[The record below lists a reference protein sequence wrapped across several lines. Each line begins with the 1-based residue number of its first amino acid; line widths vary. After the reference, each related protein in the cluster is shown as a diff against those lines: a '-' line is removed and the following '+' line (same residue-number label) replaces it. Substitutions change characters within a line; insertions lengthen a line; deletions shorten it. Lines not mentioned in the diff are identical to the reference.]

1 MRKALFLIFL
11 VSTISIAKASILDV
25 RKGYYPNKIRYVFD
39 VRNVHRFSVKNI
51 GNTLIIK
58 ISKLKIFYKL
68 PFTPSKVYYFKL
80 YHPERLVMDIYKP
93 KPKSKSYIKNQ
104 VNISYIPIP
113 TFSYNRIKGRK
124 VVVIDPGHGG
134 NDPGGIGLYGVKEK
148 NVVLAI
154 GKKLDYFLKHDPR
167 FKVIM
172 TRDKDVFVPL
182 QERAL
187 IAIKNRADLFIS
199 IHCNI
204 APNHIEWPH
213 GTNIYYLSSA
223 GIKRKYNELV
233 KNVSFDKVVFGNAL
247 YTKSI
252 SARKILAKM
261 ALNITKNQSYIFAKD
276 LALFLNKETHRHV
289 TLHNIHR
296 RNFVV
301 LGTPGIPSVLVETGF
316 LTNKE
321 DVKKLINPQYQWKF
335 AKAMYDAI
343 VYYFF
348 GNHYNYITHKSIES
362 PL

>member
-1 MRKALFLIFL
+1 MKKVLSIVLLLLII
-11 VSTISIAKASILDV
+11 VISRASILDV

-39 VRNVHRFSVKNI
+39 VRNVHRFNVKSL
-51 GNTLIIK
+51 GNLLIIN
-58 ISKLKIFYKL
+58 ISKLKILYRL
-68 PFTPSKVYYFKL
+68 PFKPSKVYYFKL
-80 YHPERLVMDIYKP
+80 YHPERLVIDIYKP
-93 KPKSKSYIKNQ
+93 IAKPNIRIHIQGEIKP
-104 VNISYIPIP
+104 SFIP
-113 TFSYNRIKGRK
+113 TFVNRNKIHNRK

-134 NDPGGIGLYGVKEK
+134 KDPGGIGLYGVEEK

-154 GKKLDYFLKHDPR
+154 GKKLDYFLKRDPR

-182 QERAL
+182 QERAM

-223 GIKRKYNELV
+223 GINRKYNEIV
-233 KNVSFDKVVFGNAL
+233 NDVAFDRVLFGNAID
-247 YTKSI
+247 TKSI
-252 SARKILAKM
+252 SARRVLAKM

-276 LALFLNKETHRHV
+276 LAFFLNKELARHV

-301 LGTPGIPSVLVETGF
+301 LRTPGIPSVLVETGF

-321 DVKKLINPQYQWKF
+321 DVKKLTNPNYQWRF

-348 GNHYNYITHKSIES
+348 GQHYNSIHQNMGL

>member
-1 MRKALFLIFL
+1 MRKALFFMLLIS
-11 VSTISIAKASILDV
+11 VISIAKASILDV
-25 RKGYYPNKIRYVFD
+25 RKGYYSNKIRYVFD
-39 VRNVHRFSVKNI
+39 VRNVHRFSVKNM
-51 GNTLIIK
+51 GDVLIIK

-68 PFTPSKVYYFKL
+68 PFIPSKVYYFKL
-80 YHPERLVMDIYKP
+80 YHPERLVMDVYKP
-93 KPKSKSYIKNQ
+93 KPKSYIKNK
-104 VNISYIPIP
+104 VRISYIP
-113 TFSYNRIKGRK
+113 TFLSNRANGRK

-134 NDPGGIGLYGVKEK
+134 KDPGGIGLYGVEEK

-154 GKKLDYFLKHDPR
+154 GKKLDYFLRRDPR

-182 QERAL
+182 QERAM

-204 APNHIEWPH
+204 APDHIEWPH

-223 GIKRKYNELV
+223 GINRKYNELV

-247 YTKSI
+247 DTQSI

-261 ALNITKNQSYIFAKD
+261 ALKITKDQSYIFAKD
-276 LALFLNKETHRHV
+276 LAFFLNKELHRHV

-301 LGTPGIPSVLVETGF
+301 LRTPGIPSVLVETGF

-321 DVKKLINPQYQWKF
+321 DVKKLTNPQYQWKF

-348 GNHYNYITHKSIES
+348 GNHYNYIAHKNMES

>member
-11 VSTISIAKASILDV
+11 ISTISIAKASILDV

-80 YHPERLVMDIYKP
+80 YNPERLVMDVY
-93 KPKSKSYIKNQ
+93 KPKSKSYIKSQ
-104 VNISYIPIP
+104 VNISYIP

-134 NDPGGIGLYGVKEK
+134 KDPGGIGLYGVEEK

-247 YTKSI
+247 YTRSI
-252 SARKILAKM
+252 SARKISAKM

-276 LALFLNKETHRHV
+276 LALFLNKELHRHV

-301 LGTPGIPSVLVETGF
+301 LRTPGILSVLVETGF

-348 GNHYNYITHKSIES
+348 GNHYNYITHKSMES

>member
-1 MRKALFLIFL
+1 MRRVLFVVLL
-11 VSTISIAKASILDV
+11 LAVGISRASILDI

-39 VRNVHRFSVKNI
+39 VRNVNRFNVKNL
-51 GNTLIIK
+51 GKLLIIK
-58 ISKLKIFYKL
+58 ISKLKVFYKL
-68 PFTPSKVYYFKL
+68 PFIPSKVYYFKL
-80 YHPERLVMDIYKP
+80 YNPERLVIDIYKP
-93 KPKSKSYIKNQ
+93 QIKQHFKTHVKNQ
-104 VNISYIPIP
+104 VKVSYIPA
-113 TFSYNRIKGRK
+113 FLYNRPSGKK

-134 NDPGGIGLYGVKEK
+134 KDPGGIGLYGVEEK

-154 GKKLDYFLKHDPR
+154 GKKLDYFLRHDPR

-182 QERAL
+182 QERAM

-204 APNHIEWPH
+204 APDHIEWPH

-223 GIKRKYNELV
+223 GINRKYNELV
-233 KNVSFDKVVFGNAL
+233 KNVSFDRAVFGNAL
-247 YTKSI
+247 DVNSV

-276 LALFLNKETHRHV
+276 LAFFLNKELDRHV

-301 LGTPGIPSVLVETGF
+301 LRTPGIPSVLVETGF

-321 DVKKLINPQYQWKF
+321 DVRKLTNSRYQWKF

-348 GNHYNYITHKSIES
+348 GNSYRYNINKSLES